1 LLGERISGGLHVGAV
16 MKIAERIPLSI
27 HLSYN
32 KSLVKSITYRNDELY
47 LRNDLFMTGRFNMP
61 FVYSQN
67 VSLQSIQLVSFSN
80 IKTAENSEA
89 QKLKTIHFFLDDYK
103 FDEVWNDPKAQ
114 LERLSQYSQL
124 LSPGFSLY
132 SDMPEPLQ
140 IYNTFRNR
148 WCAAYWQYNKQS
160 VIPTVVWGG
169 ENTFEFCFDS
179 IEKGCVVAV
188 STIGTQD
195 DETAFMAGYRT
206 MCEIVEPE
214 TVINYGKIFDDMP
227 QYAKLINIPYSH
239 ASNDKAET

>member
-1 LLGERISGGLHVGAV
+1 
-16 MKIAERIPLSI
+16 M
-27 HLSYN
+27 
-32 KSLVKSITYRNDELY
+32 KSITYRNDELY
-47 LRNDLFMTGRFNMP
+47 LRNDLFMTGRFDMP

-67 VSLQSIQLVSFSN
+67 VLLQNIQLISFSN
-80 IKTAENSEA
+80 IKTVENSES
-89 QKLKTIHFFLDDYK
+89 QKSKTVHFFLDDYK
-103 FDEVWNDPKAQ
+103 FDEVWNNPKAQ
-114 LERLSQYSQL
+114 LERLFQYAQL

-160 VIPTVVWGG
+160 VIPTIVWGG

-195 DETAFMAGYRT
+195 DETAFMSGYRT
-206 MCEIVEPE
+206 MCEIIEPE
-214 TVINYGKIFDDMP
+214 SVINYGKSFDDMP
-227 QYAKLINIPYSH
+227 QYAKLIVIPYSH
-239 ASNDKAET
+239 ASNDKAEI